1 MHQITVVLVARS
13 PVFLSFQ
20 MPSRR
25 FHISRHCNW
34 CVLMDQNHC
43 AYLGYFEVFMAVT
56 EKLRAH
62 LVLGVGT
69 LTRRRPPIWVLNMH
83 IFVFGSMRC
92 LALPSCPRYLA
103 RTARISCVCVCES
116 ICIYIYQGCSVLV
129 MTLASILS
137 LSAPTLIPRSYFL
150 LRHSH
155 YSLFTY
161 CEAHCV
167 LSS

>member
-1 MHQITVVLVARS
+1 
-13 PVFLSFQ
+13 

-25 FHISRHCNW
+25 FHISRHFNW

-43 AYLGYFEVFMAVT
+43 AFLGYFEVFMAVT
-56 EKLRAH
+56 GKLPAH

-83 IFVFGSMRC
+83 IFVFLEGCGDS
-92 LALPSCPRYLA
+92 LCPAVLHLQ
-103 RTARISCVCVCES
+103 SGQLEFPVCVCVS
-116 ICIYIYQGCSVLV
+116 ICIYIYQGSSVLI
-129 MTLASILS
+129 MTVASILS

-150 LRHSH
+150 FRHSH